1 MNFSNDLATEAMQTS
16 LALNTAPQD
25 GLLIDNQKSYFTNV
39 GYVRSSN
46 FQMELRDVEPQNTA
60 NLGGTTTFIIP
71 KAADLLG
78 TLDLMVHFD
87 KPTEANF
94 QNLPANTFVGWVESL
109 GYAMIESLDFQ
120 VGSHSIEKLTGED
133 LNIMNELMRGES
145 TRHGFHQILKTGRPL
160 VSGVIPAG
168 ANAVE
173 YSYDDDETWD
183 SHDRLIAYTDKYG
196 DLVIKDGKR
205 LCIPLSL
212 LFTSHPSKYL
222 PLAAIANCNDIRVV
236 IKFRPWQE
244 LVMVHNLP
252 TPAAGTHGTGTAS
265 SSATLT
271 SLAFEGASS
280 FKATSGLGEPQKGA
294 CVLRCHYIHLTGAE
308 ATALM
313 GKEHVRLMKKWD
325 QNRISIQKTLTHKTG
340 GGQFQT
346 FDVALNFLHPVQMLI
361 ITLRKVS
368 ECASSS
374 LLGSAKVTSDADPGE
389 GRLPSQDARAKNYFA
404 YHGGNEDPNIENPGH
419 AIKETLASGH
429 GTETTGSSGTD
440 LVVTSSTGFAP
451 GQLVMLRGATGSR
464 PKLNSTNNPESAD
477 KVKYWVKSYSSGVLV
492 VTAYSSGNAFDSTA
506 SAVAFKTDQ
515 SGLAY
520 DIIQLSTLGA
530 VPTLDVKNFKLTI
543 NGHSRHLDGKG
554 LDKHYL
560 AERMMP
566 AMHSNTSEF
575 YKQKTNSSG
584 HGASDDG
591 HFAMQDLK
599 MLQQFKDRKDIFVY
613 PFAMNPQSENPSGH
627 INFSK
632 VSHANLQVDVL
643 AKLPYGVSDATEDWQ
658 IDVLGLYYNWAA
670 IKDGRMLV
678 TFA

>member
-1 MNFSNDLATEAMQTS
+1 MQTS
-16 LALNTAPQD
+16 LAINTAPQD

-78 TLDLMVHFD
+78 TIDLMVHFD
-87 KPTEANF
+87 KPTAANF
-94 QNLPANTFVGWVESL
+94 SSLPDNTFVGWVESL

-120 VGSHSIEKLTGED
+120 VGSHSIEKVTGED

-160 VSGVIPAG
+160 VSGVIGAG
-168 ANAVE
+168 EAKVQ
-173 YSYDDDETWD
+173 YSYDDDTSWE
-183 SHDRLIAYTDKYG
+183 SHDRLIAYKDKYG
-196 DLVIKDGKR
+196 TLVIKDGKR
-205 LCIPLSL
+205 MVIPLSL

-222 PLAAIANCNDIRVV
+222 PLAAIANCNDIRIV

-244 LVMVHNLP
+244 LVMIHNLP
-252 TPAAGTHGTGTAS
+252 TPAGGTHGTGEAAS
-265 SSATLT
+265 AANLT

-294 CVLRCHYIHLTGAE
+294 CVLRCQYIHLTGAE

-340 GGQFQT
+340 VGQFQT

-368 ECASSS
+368 ECVSSS
-374 LLGSAKVTSDADPGE
+374 LSGVAKVTDDSDPGM
-389 GRLPSQDARAKNYFA
+389 GRLPGQGARGKNYFA
-404 YHGGNEDPNIENPGH
+404 YHGGNEDPNMENPGH
-419 AIKETLASGH
+419 AIKETLASGY
-429 GTETTGSSGTD
+429 GTESDSSSTAKLTVTSTTG
-440 LVVTSSTGFAP
+440 FKE
-451 GQLVMLRGATGSR
+451 GQLVEIRGKDGKR
-464 PKLNSTNNPESAD
+464 PTDNASTPVETAD
-477 KVKYWVKSYSSGVLV
+477 KIKYWVKSYSSTALELLV
-492 VTAYSSGNAFDSTA
+492 YTENSEYSASGTAAAFATGQSSLDFD
-506 SAVAFKTDQ
+506 VFQ
-515 SGLAY
+515 V
-520 DIIQLSTLGA
+520 STLGA

-560 AERMMP
+560 CERMMP

-575 YKQKTNSSG
+575 FKQKTNSSG
-584 HGASDDG
+584 HSTSDEG

-643 AKLPYGVSDATEDWQ
+643 AKLPYGSTDTTEDWQ